1 MTTELHGK
9 EAELRGLLVAI
20 VESSDD
26 AIISKT
32 LEGVITSWNRGAQ
45 RIFGYSA
52 EEIVGQHISL
62 LMPPERVEDMRRILE
77 RVRRGERIDHYETKR
92 RTKDGRI
99 IDVSL
104 TVSPVRDADG
114 NIIGAS
120 KVARDITEQKRA
132 AVERKEAE
140 FRNVL
145 ESAPDAI
152 VIINGQGRI
161 VRLNRQAE
169 AIFGYTREELLGE
182 PIEILMPERFRE
194 RHRKHRAA
202 YSPKSRPR
210 PMGTGLELYGR
221 RKDGGEFPVDITLS
235 PMEIAD
241 GFLIISVIRDITYR
255 RRTEEQLVKLSRA
268 VEQSANLVIIADTQG
283 RIEYV
288 NPNFTQVTG
297 YTPGEV
303 IGQNPRILK
312 SGKTSP
318 EEYRRLWET
327 ITSGREWR
335 GEFLNK
341 MKNGELCWASASISP
356 IRNHQG
362 VITHFVAIEEDI
374 SELKRAEEAMR
385 ASERRYRQLT
395 EATLDAIV
403 VADERG
409 VISLLN
415 AAAQR
420 TFGYSEQEVLGQPLT
435 ILMPPEYHEA
445 HQRGL
450 RHYLETREARVVGRT
465 IELRGRRKDGEVFP
479 LELSLSA
486 VELPEG
492 IYFLGA
498 IRDLTERQ
506 RLQARLVQ
514 AEKLAS
520 LGLMSAG
527 VAHEINNPLAYVANN
542 LAVLERDI
550 RGLTALVAAY
560 EAAQAILESARPD
573 LAAQVAQ
580 LAEEIDLPYVK
591 EHIEQIV
598 SSTRQGVKRV
608 ADIVQNLR
616 GFARLDQAAVD
627 RVNLHDAITSSLEMI
642 RGRLGRRNIVVEPHF
657 DDLPL
662 VMCAPAQINQV
673 FLNLLV
679 NALQAIEATSKGGG
693 RIEIRTRAAGDEVIV
708 EVADDGRGIPAEL
721 LPRIFDPF
729 FTTKAIGEGTGLGLS
744 ISHGIVLDHGGR
756 IEVESTPGQGS
767 RFRVILPIGGKERPD
782 EHARQTLSVGGG

>member
-1 MTTELHGK
+1 MTTEPHGE
-9 EAELRGLLVAI
+9 EAELRGLLAAI

-32 LEGVITSWNRGAQ
+32 LEGVVTSWNRGAQ

-52 EEIVGQHISL
+52 EEVVGQHISL
-62 LMPPERVEDMRRILE
+62 LMPPERFEDMRRILE
-77 RVRRGERIDHYETKR
+77 RVRRGERVDHYETKR

-152 VIINGQGRI
+152 VITSDQGRI

-182 PIEILMPERFRE
+182 PVEILMPERFRE
-194 RHRKHRAA
+194 RHPKHRAA

-235 PMEIAD
+235 PMEITD
-241 GFLIISVIRDITYR
+241 GFLIISVIRDITDR

-297 YTPGEV
+297 YTPDEV

-312 SGKTSP
+312 SEKTSP
-318 EEYRRLWET
+318 EEFRRLWET

-374 SELKRAEEAMR
+374 SELKRAEEALR

-409 VISLLN
+409 VISLFN

-420 TFGYSEQEVLGQPLT
+420 TFGYSEQEALGQPLT

-486 VELPEG
+486 VELPEE

-506 RLQARLVQ
+506 RLQARIVQ

-616 GFARLDQAAVD
+616 GFARLDQAAVGW
-627 RVNLHDAITSSLEMI
+627 VNLHDTITSSLEMI
-642 RGRLGRRNIVVEPHF
+642 RGRLGRCHIVVEQQF
-657 DDLPL
+657 GDLPL

-729 FTTKAIGEGTGLGLS
+729 FTTKAVGEGTGLGLS
-744 ISHGIVLDHGGR
+744 ISHGIVSDHGGR
-756 IEVESTPGQGS
+756 IEVENTPGQGS
-767 RFRVILPIGGKERPD
+767 RFRVILPIRGKGRV
-782 EHARQTLSVGGG
+782 R

>member
-1 MTTELHGK
+1 MTTDPHRA
-9 EAELRGLLVAI
+9 EANLRGLLAAI

-32 LEGVITSWNRGAQ
+32 LAGVITSWNRGAE

-52 EEIVGQHISL
+52 EEVVGQHISL
-62 LMPPERVEDMRRILE
+62 LMPPERIEDLTRILE
-77 RVRRGERIDHYETKR
+77 RVRRGERVDHYETKR

-99 IDVSL
+99 LDVSL
-104 TVSPVRDADG
+104 TVSPIRDADG

-132 AVERKEAE
+132 AVKRQEAE

-152 VIINGQGRI
+152 VIIDGQGRI

-169 AIFGYTREELLGE
+169 AIFDYTREELLGE
-182 PIEILMPERFRE
+182 PVEILVPERFRE
-194 RHRKHRAA
+194 RHREHRAA
-202 YSPKSRPR
+202 YSPQSRPR
-210 PMGTGLELYGR
+210 PMGMGLELYGR

-235 PMEIAD
+235 PMESTD
-241 GFLIISVIRDITYR
+241 GFLTISVIRDITSR
-255 RRTEEQLVKLSRA
+255 RRTEEQLLKLSRA
-268 VEQSANLVIIADTQG
+268 VEQSADLVIIADTQG

-288 NPNFTQVTG
+288 NPKFTQVTG
-297 YTPGEV
+297 YTPDEV
-303 IGQNPRILK
+303 IGQDPRILK

-341 MKNGELCWASASISP
+341 RKDGALYWASASISP
-356 IRNHQG
+356 LRNYQG
-362 VITHFVAIEEDI
+362 AITHFVAIEEDI
-374 SELKRAEEAMR
+374 SELKRAEEALR

-395 EATLDAIV
+395 EATLDALV

-409 VISLLN
+409 VITLFN

-420 TFGYSEQEVLGQPLT
+420 TFGYAEPEVLGQPLT
-435 ILMPPEYHEA
+435 LLMPAEDHEA

-450 RHYLETREARVVGRT
+450 RRYLETKEARVVGRT
-465 IELRGRRKDGEVFP
+465 IELRGRRKDGEIFP

-492 IYFLGA
+492 ICFLGA

-506 RLQARLVQ
+506 RLQARVVQ
-514 AEKLAS
+514 VEKLAS

-542 LAVLERDI
+542 LAVLERGI
-550 RGLTALVAAY
+550 RGLIALVAAY

-580 LAEEIDLPYVK
+580 LAEEIDLPYVR
-591 EHIEQIV
+591 EHLEQIV
-598 SSTRQGVKRV
+598 GSTRQGVKRV

-616 GFARLDQAAVD
+616 GFARLDQAAVE
-627 RVNLHDAITSSLEMI
+627 RVDLHDAITSSLEMI
-642 RGRLGRRNIVVEPHF
+642 RGRLGRRHIVVEQQFGDVPRV
-657 DDLPL
+657 L
-662 VMCAPAQINQV
+662 CAPAQVNQV

-693 RIEIRTRAAGDEVIV
+693 RIEIRTRAVGDEAIV
-708 EVADDGRGIPAEL
+708 EVADDGCGIPAEL

-729 FTTKAIGEGTGLGLS
+729 FTTKVVGEGTGLGLS
-744 ISHGIVLDHGGR
+744 ISHGIVSDHGGR

-767 RFRVILPIGGKERPD
+767 RFRVILPARGKGGVR
-782 EHARQTLSVGGG
+782 

>member
-1 MTTELHGK
+1 MTTEPHGE
-9 EAELRGLLVAI
+9 EAELRGLLAAI

-32 LEGVITSWNRGAQ
+32 LEGVVTSWNRGAQ
-45 RIFGYSA
+45 QIFGYSA
-52 EEIVGQHISL
+52 EEVVGQHISL

-77 RVRRGERIDHYETKR
+77 RVRRGERVDHYETKR

-152 VIINGQGRI
+152 VITSDQGRI

-182 PIEILMPERFRE
+182 PVEILMPERFRE
-194 RHRKHRAA
+194 RHPKHRAA

-235 PMEIAD
+235 PMEITD

-255 RRTEEQLVKLSRA
+255 RQTEEQLVKLSRA

-288 NPNFTQVTG
+288 NPNFTRVTG
-297 YTPGEV
+297 YTPDEV

-312 SGKTSP
+312 SEKTSP
-318 EEYRRLWET
+318 EEFRRLWET

-374 SELKRAEEAMR
+374 SELKRAEEALR

-409 VISLLN
+409 VISLFN

-486 VELPEG
+486 VELPEE

-506 RLQARLVQ
+506 RLQARIVQ
-514 AEKLAS
+514 SEKLAS

-616 GFARLDQAAVD
+616 GFARLDQAAVGW
-627 RVNLHDAITSSLEMI
+627 VNLHDAITSSLEMI
-642 RGRLGRRNIVVEPHF
+642 RGRLGRRHIVVEQQF
-657 DDLPL
+657 GDLPL
-662 VMCAPAQINQV
+662 VMCASAQINQV

-729 FTTKAIGEGTGLGLS
+729 FTTKAVGEGTGLGLS
-744 ISHGIVLDHGGR
+744 ISHGIVSDHGGR
-756 IEVESTPGQGS
+756 IEVENTPGQGS
-767 RFRVILPIGGKERPD
+767 RFRVILPIRGKGRV
-782 EHARQTLSVGGG
+782 R

>member
-1 MTTELHGK
+1 MTTEPHGE
-9 EAELRGLLVAI
+9 EAELRGLLAAI

-32 LEGVITSWNRGAQ
+32 LEGVVTSWNRGAQ

-77 RVRRGERIDHYETKR
+77 RVRRGERVDHYETKR

-152 VIINGQGRI
+152 VITSDQGRI

-182 PIEILMPERFRE
+182 PVEILMPERFRE
-194 RHRKHRAA
+194 RHPKHRAA

-235 PMEIAD
+235 PMEITD
-241 GFLIISVIRDITYR
+241 GFLIISVIRDITDR

-297 YTPGEV
+297 YTPDEV

-312 SGKTSP
+312 SEKTSP
-318 EEYRRLWET
+318 EEFRRLWET

-374 SELKRAEEAMR
+374 SELKRAEEALR

-409 VISLLN
+409 VISLFN

-486 VELPEG
+486 VELPEE

-506 RLQARLVQ
+506 RLQARIVQ

-520 LGLMSAG
+520 LGLMIAG

-616 GFARLDQAAVD
+616 GFARLDQAAVGW
-627 RVNLHDAITSSLEMI
+627 VNLHDTITSSLEMI
-642 RGRLGRRNIVVEPHF
+642 RGRLGRCHIVVEQQF
-657 DDLPL
+657 GDLPL

-729 FTTKAIGEGTGLGLS
+729 FTTKAVGEGTGLGLS
-744 ISHGIVLDHGGR
+744 ISHGIVSDHGGR
-756 IEVESTPGQGS
+756 IEVENTPGQGS
-767 RFRVILPIGGKERPD
+767 RFRVILPIRGKGRV
-782 EHARQTLSVGGG
+782 R

>member
-1 MTTELHGK
+1 MTTDPHRA
-9 EAELRGLLVAI
+9 EANLRGLLAAI

-32 LEGVITSWNRGAQ
+32 LAGVITSWNRGAQ

-52 EEIVGQHISL
+52 EEVVGKHISL
-62 LMPPERVEDMRRILE
+62 LMPPERIEDLTRILE
-77 RVRRGERIDHYETKR
+77 RVRRGERVDHYETKR
-92 RTKDGRI
+92 RTKDDRI

-104 TVSPVRDADG
+104 TVSPIRDADG

-152 VIINGQGRI
+152 VIADGQGRI

-182 PIEILMPERFRE
+182 PVEILMPERFRE
-194 RHRKHRAA
+194 RHPKHRAA

-235 PMEIAD
+235 PMEITD

-297 YTPGEV
+297 YTPDEV

-312 SGKTSP
+312 SEKTSP
-318 EEYRRLWET
+318 EEFRRLWET

-374 SELKRAEEAMR
+374 SELKRAEEALC

-409 VISLLN
+409 VISLFN

-486 VELPEG
+486 VELPEE

-506 RLQARLVQ
+506 RLQARIVQ

-616 GFARLDQAAVD
+616 GFARLDQAAVGL
-627 RVNLHDAITSSLEMI
+627 VNLHDAITSSLEMI
-642 RGRLGRRNIVVEPHF
+642 RGRLGRRHIVVEQQF
-657 DDLPL
+657 GDLPL

-729 FTTKAIGEGTGLGLS
+729 FTTKAVGEGTGLGLS
-744 ISHGIVLDHGGR
+744 ISHGIVSDHGGR
-756 IEVESTPGQGS
+756 IEVENTPGQGS
-767 RFRVILPIGGKERPD
+767 RFRVILPIRGKGRV
-782 EHARQTLSVGGG
+782 R

>member
-1 MTTELHGK
+1 MTTEPHGE
-9 EAELRGLLVAI
+9 EAELRGLLAAI

-32 LEGVITSWNRGAQ
+32 LEGVVTSWNRGAQ

-52 EEIVGQHISL
+52 EEVVGQHISL

-77 RVRRGERIDHYETKR
+77 RVRRGERVDHYETKR

-152 VIINGQGRI
+152 VITSDQGRI

-182 PIEILMPERFRE
+182 PVEILMPERFRE
-194 RHRKHRAA
+194 RHPKHRAA

-235 PMEIAD
+235 PMEITD
-241 GFLIISVIRDITYR
+241 GFLIISVIRDITDR

-297 YTPGEV
+297 YTPDEV

-312 SGKTSP
+312 SEKTSP
-318 EEYRRLWET
+318 EEFRRLWET

-374 SELKRAEEAMR
+374 SELKRAEEALSPQSGATASSRRRRWMR
-385 ASERRYRQLT
+385 
-395 EATLDAIV
+395 
-403 VADERG
+403 
-409 VISLLN
+409 
-415 AAAQR
+415 
-420 TFGYSEQEVLGQPLT
+420 
-435 ILMPPEYHEA
+435 
-445 HQRGL
+445 
-450 RHYLETREARVVGRT
+450 
-465 IELRGRRKDGEVFP
+465 
-479 LELSLSA
+479 
-486 VELPEG
+486 
-492 IYFLGA
+492 
-498 IRDLTERQ
+498 
-506 RLQARLVQ
+506 
-514 AEKLAS
+514 
-520 LGLMSAG
+520 
-527 VAHEINNPLAYVANN
+527 
-542 LAVLERDI
+542 
-550 RGLTALVAAY
+550 
-560 EAAQAILESARPD
+560 
-573 LAAQVAQ
+573 
-580 LAEEIDLPYVK
+580 
-591 EHIEQIV
+591 
-598 SSTRQGVKRV
+598 SS
-608 ADIVQNLR
+608 
-616 GFARLDQAAVD
+616 
-627 RVNLHDAITSSLEMI
+627 
-642 RGRLGRRNIVVEPHF
+642 
-657 DDLPL
+657 
-662 VMCAPAQINQV
+662 
-673 FLNLLV
+673 
-679 NALQAIEATSKGGG
+679 
-693 RIEIRTRAAGDEVIV
+693 
-708 EVADDGRGIPAEL
+708 
-721 LPRIFDPF
+721 
-729 FTTKAIGEGTGLGLS
+729 
-744 ISHGIVLDHGGR
+744 
-756 IEVESTPGQGS
+756 
-767 RFRVILPIGGKERPD
+767 
-782 EHARQTLSVGGG
+782 

>member
-1 MTTELHGK
+1 MTTDPHRA
-9 EAELRGLLVAI
+9 EANLRGLLAAI

-32 LEGVITSWNRGAQ
+32 LAGVITSWNRGAE

-52 EEIVGQHISL
+52 EEVVGQHISL
-62 LMPPERVEDMRRILE
+62 LMPPERIEDLTRILE
-77 RVRRGERIDHYETKR
+77 RVRRGERVDHYETKR

-99 IDVSL
+99 LDVSL
-104 TVSPVRDADG
+104 TVSPIRDADG

-132 AVERKEAE
+132 AVKRQEAE

-152 VIINGQGRI
+152 VIIDGQGRI

-182 PIEILMPERFRE
+182 PVEILVPERFRE
-194 RHRKHRAA
+194 RHREHRAA
-202 YSPKSRPR
+202 YSPQSRPR
-210 PMGTGLELYGR
+210 PMGMGLELYGR

-235 PMEIAD
+235 PMESTD
-241 GFLIISVIRDITYR
+241 GFLTISVIRDITAR
-255 RRTEEQLVKLSRA
+255 RRTEEQLLKLSRA
-268 VEQSANLVIIADTQG
+268 VEQSADLVIIADTQG

-288 NPNFTQVTG
+288 NPKFTQVTG
-297 YTPGEV
+297 YTPDEV
-303 IGQNPRILK
+303 IGQDPRILK

-341 MKNGELCWASASISP
+341 RKDGALYWASASISP
-356 IRNHQG
+356 LRNYQG
-362 VITHFVAIEEDI
+362 AITHFVAIEEDI
-374 SELKRAEEAMR
+374 SELKRAEEALR
-385 ASERRYRQLT
+385 ASERRYRQLA
-395 EATLDAIV
+395 EATLDALV

-409 VISLLN
+409 VITLFN

-420 TFGYSEQEVLGQPLT
+420 TFGYSEPEVLGQPLT
-435 ILMPPEYHEA
+435 LLMPAEYHEA

-450 RHYLETREARVVGRT
+450 RRYLETKEARVVGRT
-465 IELRGRRKDGEVFP
+465 IELRGRRKDGEIFP

-492 IYFLGA
+492 ICFLGA

-506 RLQARLVQ
+506 RLQARVVQ
-514 AEKLAS
+514 VEKLAS

-542 LAVLERDI
+542 LAVLERGI
-550 RGLTALVAAY
+550 RGLIALVAAY

-580 LAEEIDLPYVK
+580 LAEEIDLPYVR
-591 EHIEQIV
+591 EHLEQIV
-598 SSTRQGVKRV
+598 GSTRQGVKRV

-616 GFARLDQAAVD
+616 GFARLDQAAVE
-627 RVNLHDAITSSLEMI
+627 RVDLHDAITSSLEMI
-642 RGRLGRRNIVVEPHF
+642 RGRLGRRHIVVEQQFGDVPRV
-657 DDLPL
+657 L
-662 VMCAPAQINQV
+662 CAPAQVNQV

-693 RIEIRTRAAGDEVIV
+693 RIEIRTRAVGDEAIV
-708 EVADDGRGIPAEL
+708 EVADDGCGIPAEL

-729 FTTKAIGEGTGLGLS
+729 FTTKVVGEGTGLGLS
-744 ISHGIVLDHGGR
+744 ISHGIVSDHGGR

-767 RFRVILPIGGKERPD
+767 RFRVILPARGKGGVR
-782 EHARQTLSVGGG
+782 